1 VEQIYPPFIRNLQTV
16 ARINENVNQE
26 AGRGEQTADDEI
38 LNMFLW
44 ELDRDILFP
53 AIMQRRVYEPPAV
66 IPERE

>member
-1 VEQIYPPFIRNLQTV
+1 V

-26 AGRGEQTADDEI
+26 PGRGEQTEDDVI

-44 ELDRDILFP
+44 ELDRDILFA
-53 AIMQRRVYEPPAV
+53 AIMHRRVYEPPAV